1 MARRKVILPN
11 WSVSEEMA
19 KNREMLEVNFS
30 GLTMGEL
37 VVNTTSGITSLATL
51 DNTDTPVIFESSAMI
66 DKRLEGFLDK
76 VHQHPNK
83 DVLDGITSG
92 MVESWNNAEAN
103 AVASSKT
110 YTDDQINFV
119 LCGAT
124 EAFDT
129 LKEVEEWINGH
140 SGKTGDILKDINDL
154 KASAHTHN
162 NKALLDTYTQT
173 EANLADAV
181 AKKHEHSNKTVLDGI
196 TSEKVAQWDAAQANI
211 IEEVRVN
218 NSALTVNGKSVNID
232 LTYLEKAI
240 EEVELTPGPQGV
252 PGSAATITGATAAI
266 GTNEGDTPTVTVNST
281 GTDMARGFNFVFD
294 NLKGKKGDDGAAA
307 VFTAVTAT
315 VSNNS
320 GTPKV
325 TVVSAGTSTVGL
337 EFKFSGLKGEQGPQ
351 GEKGADGTS
360 INILGSFDSEDGLND
375 ITNPKN
381 GDAYIINGYLYVW
394 NGTKWEN
401 VGQIKGP
408 QGENGVTPVFSS
420 ATATITNTTGTPQ
433 VTITSAATGSVYS
446 LDFAFSGLK
455 GVDGKDG
462 QDGSSAYVMGATA
475 KVDTSTG
482 TPNVVVTSGGTHSNI
497 TFDFAFSG
505 LKGADGKDGKDGTS
519 VTIKGSVDSESDLD
533 NISSPENGDGYI
545 IGEYLWV
552 WNGTEWKNVGKVKG
566 PKGDTGVGIAKIER
580 TGGNGAAGSTDT
592 YTITYTNNSA
602 STFTVYNG
610 ANGVGQDGVTPEF
623 SSVKASVANTTG
635 TPQVTVTSASTGSA
649 YSLNFAFSGLK
660 GADGKNGN
668 TPVFSSATATITN
681 TTGTPKVTI
690 TSAAT
695 GSVYSLD
702 FDFSGLKGADGKN
715 GNTPVFTA
723 VTANVNNATGTP
735 QVSVITAKTAD
746 EKYSMEFSFQNMK
759 GEKGDKG
766 DDGTSVRI
774 LGTKDSNNEL
784 PSSGNTNGD
793 GYIIGE
799 NLWVWNG
806 TEWEDVGPIK
816 GPKGDT
822 GVGIAKIERT
832 GGNGAAGSTDTYTIT
847 YTDYSTSTFT
857 VYNGANGIGKDGATP
872 VFSSAT
878 ATITNTTG
886 TPQVTITSA
895 ATGSVYSLDFAFSGL
910 KGADGKDGIG
920 QDGATPVFS
929 SVKASVANT
938 TGTPQVT
945 VTSASTG
952 SVYSLNFAFSG
963 LKGEKGE
970 PGGSGAS
977 GERGYSY
984 FSTIFDSL
992 SSESTAITKS
1002 YVNNSGS
1009 VRTNDYI
1016 VSEEG
1021 EVFLVTSTTGTQ
1033 FKLSYVSSF
1042 RGPQG
1047 EPGGSGASGER
1058 GYSYFSTISD
1068 SLTSASTAITK
1079 SSVNNSG
1086 DVRTN
1091 DYIVSTEGKV
1101 FIVTGS
1107 TTLSFNLSY
1116 VSSFRGPQGAQGA
1129 TGSFDSSELDKY
1141 VQTGNTDY
1149 LNANAFGIIEYFDN
1163 TLGANKI
1170 ISAMSASDKICL
1182 TGTNGIKLSGVT
1194 LSPTIYKELIIKAPN
1209 VVFTSAEDAYR
1220 TEYYVLGVNGYNIG
1234 LKKFLS
1240 ISPGEYN
1247 SIGSGYSS
1255 VFLDVKTGT
1264 TANSVAVGNHNH
1276 DGVYV
1281 TQEYFDDYD
1290 FGTTVSQSTGS
1301 SIYYLLGVASKTAN
1315 TVTKAYVSSTDIYM
1329 QGGEIYAASDE
1340 TLKNF
1345 GENIEVDFDKL
1356 AEIPKVYYTWKTDAD
1371 NKQQI
1376 GTSAQKLREIY
1387 PELVSESEDGKLA
1400 VSYEK
1405 LSVIALSAVDKL
1417 HKENEELKERLR
1429 KIEEKLGI

>member
-1 MARRKVILPN
+1 M
-11 WSVSEEMA
+11 
-19 KNREMLEVNFS
+19 
-30 GLTMGEL
+30 
-37 VVNTTSGITSLATL
+37 
-51 DNTDTPVIFESSAMI
+51 
-66 DKRLEGFLDK
+66 
-76 VHQHPNK
+76 
-83 DVLDGITSG
+83 
-92 MVESWNNAEAN
+92 
-103 AVASSKT
+103 
-110 YTDDQINFV
+110 
-119 LCGAT
+119 
-124 EAFDT
+124 
-129 LKEVEEWINGH
+129 
-140 SGKTGDILKDINDL
+140 
-154 KASAHTHN
+154 
-162 NKALLDTYTQT
+162 
-173 EANLADAV
+173 
-181 AKKHEHSNKTVLDGI
+181 
-196 TSEKVAQWDAAQANI
+196 
-211 IEEVRVN
+211 RVN

-360 INILGSFDSEDGLND
+360 INILGSFDSENDLND

-420 ATATITNTTGTPQ
+420 ATATITNTTGT
-433 VTITSAATGSVYS
+433 
-446 LDFAFSGLK
+446 L
-455 GVDGKDG
+455 
-462 QDGSSAYVMGATA
+462 
-475 KVDTSTG
+475 
-482 TPNVVVTSGGTHSNI
+482 
-497 TFDFAFSG
+497 
-505 LKGADGKDGKDGTS
+505 
-519 VTIKGSVDSESDLD
+519 
-533 NISSPENGDGYI
+533 
-545 IGEYLWV
+545 
-552 WNGTEWKNVGKVKG
+552 
-566 PKGDTGVGIAKIER
+566 
-580 TGGNGAAGSTDT
+580 
-592 YTITYTNNSA
+592 
-602 STFTVYNG
+602 
-610 ANGVGQDGVTPEF
+610 
-623 SSVKASVANTTG
+623 
-635 TPQVTVTSASTGSA
+635 
-649 YSLNFAFSGLK
+649 
-660 GADGKNGN
+660 
-668 TPVFSSATATITN
+668 
-681 TTGTPKVTI
+681 
-690 TSAAT
+690 
-695 GSVYSLD
+695 
-702 FDFSGLKGADGKN
+702 
-715 GNTPVFTA
+715 
-723 VTANVNNATGTP
+723 
-735 QVSVITAKTAD
+735 
-746 EKYSMEFSFQNMK
+746 
-759 GEKGDKG
+759 
-766 DDGTSVRI
+766 
-774 LGTKDSNNEL
+774 
-784 PSSGNTNGD
+784 
-793 GYIIGE
+793 
-799 NLWVWNG
+799 
-806 TEWEDVGPIK
+806 
-816 GPKGDT
+816 
-822 GVGIAKIERT
+822 
-832 GGNGAAGSTDTYTIT
+832 
-847 YTDYSTSTFT
+847 
-857 VYNGANGIGKDGATP
+857 
-872 VFSSAT
+872 
-878 ATITNTTG
+878 
-886 TPQVTITSA
+886 QVTITSA

-920 QDGATPVFS
+920 QDGVTPEFS

-952 SVYSLNFAFSG
+952 SVYSLNFAFSGLKGADGKNGNTPVFTAVTANVTNTSGTPEVNVTSAATGSEYSLKFDFSG

-1068 SLTSASTAITK
+1068 SLSSASTIIGKSNVNNSGSVRNNDYIVSTEGEVFKVTGSTTSYFYLSYVASFRGPQGEPGDPGSSGATGERGYSYFSTISDSLTSASTAITK

-1091 DYIVSTEGKV
+1091 DYIVSKEGEV
-1101 FIVTGS
+1101 FLVTS
-1107 TTLSFNLSY
+1107 TTGIQFKLSY
-1116 VSSFRGPQGAQGA
+1116 VSSFRGPQGA
-1129 TGSFDSSELDKY
+1129 TGTFDSSELNNY
-1141 VQTGNTDY
+1141 VQKGNTDY
-1149 LNANAFGIIEYFDN
+1149 LNTNAFGFIVCYDN
-1163 TLGANKI
+1163 VLDASTT
-1170 ISAMSASDKICL
+1170 ISAMTASDMIHL
-1182 TGTNGIKLSGVT
+1182 IGTNGIKLSG
-1194 LSPTIYKELIIKAPN
+1194 
-1209 VVFTSAEDAYR
+1209 FTSPGYKQLKIEAPKMVFKTAEDSYATDYPL
-1220 TEYYVLGVNGYNIG
+1220 LGVTGYNIV
-1234 LKKFLS
+1234 LEKFLTLETGLYT
-1240 ISPGEYN
+1240 PL
-1247 SIGSGYSS
+1247 GSGYSN
-1255 VFLDVKTGT
+1255 VFLNVKTGIT
-1264 TANSVAVGNHNH
+1264 KDTVAVGNHTH
-1276 DGVYV
+1276 EGVYL
-1281 TQEYFDDYD
+1281 TEGDLENYD
-1290 FGTTVSQSTGS
+1290 FGTTVSQTAGTST
-1301 SIYYLLGVASKTAN
+1301 YYLLGVASKTAT
-1315 TVTKAYVSSTDIYM
+1315 TVTQAYVSSTDIYM

-1356 AEIPKVYYTWKTDAD
+1356 AEIPKVYYTWKTDVD

>member
-857 VYNGANGIGKDGATP
+857 VYNGSNGKDGDNGERGYGYFSTISDSLSSASTAINKSYVNNSGSVRNNDYIVSTEGEVFRVTGSTNNQFNLSYVASFKGPQGGIGANAYISGVTASVGATTGTPSVNVTTAGTPSNIIFDLAFDGLKGESGDDGVGIKSFVKTNGNGAAGTTDTYTIAFTNGVFSAITVYNGNNGDDGVGITKIERTGGNGAAGSTDTYTITYTNNSASTFTVYNGANGIG
-872 VFSSAT
+872 
-878 ATITNTTG
+878 
-886 TPQVTITSA
+886 
-895 ATGSVYSLDFAFSGL
+895 
-910 KGADGKDGIG
+910 
-920 QDGATPVFS
+920 QD
-929 SVKASVANT
+929 
-938 TGTPQVT
+938 
-945 VTSASTG
+945 
-952 SVYSLNFAFSG
+952 
-963 LKGEKGE
+963 
-970 PGGSGAS
+970 

-984 FSTIFDSL
+984 FSTISDNLSSASTAITKSSVNNSGSVRTNDYIVSKEGEVFRVSNITSTYFSL
-992 SSESTAITKS
+992 SYVASFRGPQGAQGGTGASGDIGYSYFSTTSSENLTSASTAITKS

-1009 VRTNDYI
+1009 VRNNDYI
-1016 VSEEG
+1016 VSREG
-1021 EVFLVTSTTGTQ
+1021 EVFRVTGSTTSY
-1033 FKLSYVSSF
+1033 FYLSYVSSF

-1047 EPGGSGASGER
+1047 EPGGSGANGER

-1068 SLTSASTAITK
+1068 NLSSTSTIIGK
-1079 SSVNNSG
+1079 SNVNNSG
-1086 DVRTN
+1086 SVRTN
-1091 DYIVSTEGKV
+1091 DYIVSTEGEV
-1101 FIVTGS
+1101 FRVTGS
-1107 TTLSFNLSY
+1107 TTSYFNLSY
-1116 VSSFRGPQGAQGA
+1116 VASFRGPQG
-1129 TGSFDSSELDKY
+1129 
-1141 VQTGNTDY
+1141 N
-1149 LNANAFGIIEYFDN
+1149 
-1163 TLGANKI
+1163 
-1170 ISAMSASDKICL
+1170 
-1182 TGTNGIKLSGVT
+1182 SGVGQ
-1194 LSPTIYKELIIKAPN
+1194 
-1209 VVFTSAEDAYR
+1209 D
-1220 TEYYVLGVNGYNIG
+1220 GVNSFFMPLIWCI
-1234 LKKFLS
+1234 L
-1240 ISPGEYN
+1240 
-1247 SIGSGYSS
+1247 
-1255 VFLDVKTGT
+1255 
-1264 TANSVAVGNHNH
+1264 
-1276 DGVYV
+1276 
-1281 TQEYFDDYD
+1281 
-1290 FGTTVSQSTGS
+1290 
-1301 SIYYLLGVASKTAN
+1301 
-1315 TVTKAYVSSTDIYM
+1315 
-1329 QGGEIYAASDE
+1329 
-1340 TLKNF
+1340 
-1345 GENIEVDFDKL
+1345 
-1356 AEIPKVYYTWKTDAD
+1356 
-1371 NKQQI
+1371 
-1376 GTSAQKLREIY
+1376 
-1387 PELVSESEDGKLA
+1387 
-1400 VSYEK
+1400 
-1405 LSVIALSAVDKL
+1405 
-1417 HKENEELKERLR
+1417 
-1429 KIEEKLGI
+1429 